1 MTRVVLMACVLSMCI
16 VLPAHTTFA
25 LERATL
31 AIIGQDCSQWHDA
44 MVEALEQL
52 DGIARAQA
60 DVIPNHLLV
69 DHDSLQRTAE
79 ELAGFLNRLAVAQGD
94 CRAVVMKSCIT
105 AGSSTFSVPSARAA
119 Q

>member
-69 DHDSLQRTAE
+69 RPRFQCPALVQLSRSLPDASLGQSASCA
-79 ELAGFLNRLAVAQGD
+79 LA
-94 CRAVVMKSCIT
+94 
-105 AGSSTFSVPSARAA
+105 
-119 Q
+119 

>member
-31 AIIGQDCSQWHDA
+31 AIIGQDCSQWHGA

-69 DHDSLQRTAE
+69 DHDRIGRLPQ
-79 ELAGFLNRLAVAQGD
+79 RLAVAQGD

-105 AGSSTFSVPSARAA
+105 AGSSTFSAPSARAA